1 MTNHTE
7 FNRAQASAAFAAE
20 SWDTAT
26 FWDAVAFVQRYG
38 TAAELDA
45 RGRELYGLSEW
56 WARRGPHVSGED
68 RDAIEGLGVALEQ
81 IMWLHATADVIEEQL
96 KRAGYVFDTK
106 SRLIRE
112 IAEGRRGR
120 KRTLLRDSV
129 VAEFDRLGGER
140 NTAEIRET
148 IRQILSD
155 RFHPDH
161 LGPHVGEP
169 IHSAINA
176 ALNP

>member
-1 MTNHTE
+1 MTNRTE
-7 FNRAQASAAFAAE
+7 FNRAQAAKAFAAE

-38 TAAELDA
+38 TAGELDQ
-45 RGRELYGLSEW
+45 RGRDLGGLSEW

-81 IMWLHATADVIEEQL
+81 LKWLHATADVIEEQL
-96 KRAGYVFDTK
+96 RDAGYAFDTK

-148 IRQILSD
+148 IQQTLSD

-161 LGPHVGEP
+161 LGTDVGEP
-169 IHSAINA
+169 IHSAINS